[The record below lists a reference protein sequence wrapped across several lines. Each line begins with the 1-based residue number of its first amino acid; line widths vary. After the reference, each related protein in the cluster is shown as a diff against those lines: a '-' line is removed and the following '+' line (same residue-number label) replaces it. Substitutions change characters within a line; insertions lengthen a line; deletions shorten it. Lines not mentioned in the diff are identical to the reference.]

1 MFPPTEDTEM
11 TPNELQTLLSSND
24 SPVFRLIDC
33 REIDEYAICRIEKAE
48 LIPLSR
54 FAAEAPDKL
63 IETEEPL
70 PVVVYCHHGI
80 RSMNATLF
88 LRDKGLEKVW
98 SHEGGNQ
105 SFNLIFPYFEP
116 PENSENHHVSAYRR
130 HRNDSQ

>member
-98 SHEGGNQ
+98 SLAGGIDLWSTQ
-105 SFNLIFPYFEP
+105 ID
-116 PENSENHHVSAYRR
+116 PEVPRY
-130 HRNDSQ
+130 